1 MKAICRSSRERPKHC
16 VLVLLPLTQNQPMCG
31 VWTND
36 GNLLSAPALPYI
48 FAGKQQVTRF
58 SISNMVLDPLNQII
72 FEDNVE
78 HCWIAGAKDAATST
92 TRLSPH
98 FLTQRVVHR
107 IQSVYGRIFQFPDPL
122 KIGCPQIPLFTKIF
136 IIIAI
141 VWYFPFFFGT

>member
-1 MKAICRSSRERPKHC
+1 
-16 VLVLLPLTQNQPMCG
+16 
-31 VWTND
+31 VWTNH
-36 GNLLSAPALPYI
+36 GNLFSAPALPYI
-48 FAGKQQVTRF
+48 FAGQQQVTRF
-58 SISNMVLDPLNQII
+58 SLSKMVLDPLNQII

-141 VWYFPFFFGT
+141 VWYFPFFSEPKPLLNS

>member
-58 SISNMVLDPLNQII
+58 SISNMVLDPLNHII
-72 FEDNVE
+72 FEDHVE

-92 TRLSPH
+92 TRLSPQLLSDSKILNGCV
-98 FLTQRVVHR
+98 FELQSCIAFCLCMGECSDFR
-107 IQSVYGRIFQFPDPL
+107 IL
-122 KIGCPQIPLFTKIF
+122 
-136 IIIAI
+136 
-141 VWYFPFFFGT
+141 